1 MKYSVKSLSDRLQL
15 KHAEKVIA
23 PTEIQAFQLEWVRT
37 QLIIVIDVCVQSN
50 AELET
55 KLQIIESLDSIPED
69 AGRRFLQLMTRQPNG
84 VSTLIAIRS
93 TLLKAKLN
101 LSLSSALTDTITAN
115 LDSGLQVQRMT
126 ANSPRAILD
135 LFSV

>member
-1 MKYSVKSLSDRLQL
+1 M
-15 KHAEKVIA
+15 
-23 PTEIQAFQLEWVRT
+23 F
-37 QLIIVIDVCVQSN
+37 QSN

-126 ANSPRAILD
+126 ANSSRAILN